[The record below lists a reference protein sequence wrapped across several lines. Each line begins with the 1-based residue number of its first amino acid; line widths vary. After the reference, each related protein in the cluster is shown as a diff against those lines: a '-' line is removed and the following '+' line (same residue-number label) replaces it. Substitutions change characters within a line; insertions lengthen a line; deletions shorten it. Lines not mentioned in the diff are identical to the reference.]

1 MNRRMR
7 RIHRI
12 LGATIAL
19 FVLMLAST
27 GILLNHTSDLKLD
40 QRYLTWDWLLS
51 HYGVTEL
58 QPDAVFLIDNK
69 VISQFGQQ
77 LFVDATPVLQ
87 ESRPLKGGVSQGE
100 TFVLATDEALLIFTA
115 DGEFVEKMTSSSGV
129 PAMIQNIGL
138 FHGDPVVQTRDGLWR
153 SDFMLEQWE
162 KLSLQ
167 GVGWS
172 VAQSMPDSV
181 AEQLQHY
188 FHGKGISVERVVL
201 DIHNGHIVGQY
212 GPWLLDG
219 IGALLLIL
227 SLTGIWMWAKRLG

>member
-1 MNRRMR
+1 MR

-19 FVLMLAST
+19 FVLLLAST
-27 GILLNHTSDLKLD
+27 GILLNHTTDLNLD
-40 QRYLTWDWLLS
+40 QRYLTWNWLLN
-51 HYGVTEL
+51 HYGVTKLE
-58 QPDAVFLIDNK
+58 PDAVFLIDNK

-77 LFVDATPVLQ
+77 LFVDATPVVQ
-87 ESRPLKGGVSQGE
+87 ESRPLKGGISQEE
-100 TFVLATDEALLIFTA
+100 TFVVATDQALLIFTE

-138 FHGDPVVQTRDGLWR
+138 YHGEPVVQTRDGLWR
-153 SDFMLEQWE
+153 SDFMLERWE
-162 KLSLQ
+162 RLSLQ

-172 VAQSMPDSV
+172 VPEPMPASV
-181 AEQLQHY
+181 AEQLQLY
-188 FHGKGISVERVVL
+188 FHGQGISIERVVL
-201 DIHNGHIVGQY
+201 DLHNGHIFGQY

>member
-1 MNRRMR
+1 MNRKMR

-19 FVLMLAST
+19 FVLLLAST

-40 QRYLTWDWLLS
+40 QRYLTWNWLLN
-51 HYGVTEL
+51 HYGVTKIE
-58 QPDAVFLIDNK
+58 PDTVFYLDNK

-77 LFVDATPVLQ
+77 VFIDATPVLQ
-87 ESRPLKGGVSQGE
+87 ESSLLKGGINLGE
-100 TFVLATDEALLIFTA
+100 MFVLATEQALLLFTA
-115 DGEFVEKMTSSSGV
+115 DGEFVEKITSSMGI

-138 FHGDPVVQTRDGLWR
+138 FHGEPVVQTRDGLWR

-172 VAQSMPDSV
+172 VPQPMPESV
-181 AEQLQHY
+181 EQQLQQY
-188 FHGKGISVERVVL
+188 FHGKGITVERVVL
-201 DIHNGHIVGQY
+201 DIHNGHILGHY
-212 GPWLLDG
+212 GPWLLDA

-227 SLTGIWMWAKRLG
+227 SLTGIWMWLRRLG

>member
-1 MNRRMR
+1 MR

-19 FVLMLAST
+19 FVLLLAST
-27 GILLNHTSDLKLD
+27 GILLNHTTDLNLD
-40 QRYLTWDWLLS
+40 QRYLTWNWLLN
-51 HYGVTEL
+51 HYGVTKLE
-58 QPDAVFLIDNK
+58 PDAVFLIDNK

-77 LFVDATPVLQ
+77 LFVDAMPVVQ
-87 ESRPLKGGVSQGE
+87 ESRPLKGGISQEE
-100 TFVLATDEALLIFTA
+100 TFVVATDQALLIFTE

-138 FHGDPVVQTRDGLWR
+138 YHGEPVVQTRDGLWR
-153 SDFMLEQWE
+153 SDFMLERWE
-162 KLSLQ
+162 RLSLQ

-172 VAQSMPDSV
+172 VPEPMPASV
-181 AEQLQHY
+181 AEKLQLY
-188 FHGKGISVERVVL
+188 FHGKGISIERVVL
-201 DIHNGHIVGQY
+201 DLHNGHILGQY

-227 SLTGIWMWAKRLG
+227 SLTGIWMWVKRLG